1 MIVKTYSGIYPIN
14 LNFLIYAKERIITT
28 LAFESYVEAF
38 YKVFTKKMNFFEEKY
53 WIRKVFYKRA
63 FDFNKRLHRHRE
75 RIFEKFENNI
85 RNVKIDNRI
94 VELFKSKNI
103 NTIIKELTNDDDS
116 GCERIYIYSNKKY
129 KLVLKDKLVVI
140 FKDVEFFRKLEYELY
155 ENNELV
161 MKDKYFISRIKN
173 KNKKLKIHTVGDCS
187 LAHYLY
193 KIMRDKECER
203 TIFLSSSRKVR

>member
-1 MIVKTYSGIYPIN
+1 MVVRTYSGIYPIN
-14 LNFLIYAKERIITT
+14 LDFLIYAKERTITA
-28 LAFESYVEAF
+28 LAFDSYVEAF
-38 YKVFTKKMNFFEEKY
+38 YKVFTKSMNFFEEKY
-53 WIRKVFYKRA
+53 RIRKVFYKRA

-85 RNVKIDNRI
+85 CNVKVDSRI
-94 VELFKSKNI
+94 VELFKSKNVD
-103 NTIIKELTNDDDS
+103 TVIKELTGDDDAS
-116 GCERIYIYSNKKY
+116 YEKMYIYSNKKY

-161 MKDKYFISRIKN
+161 MKNKYIISRIKN
-173 KNKKLKIHTVGDCS
+173 KNKKLKVHTVGDCS
-187 LAHYLY
+187 LVHYLY